1 MINGTPM
8 NTGKA
13 HPLAFVIDHKIYVL
27 GSTYELPD
35 RSHFDLLY
43 QKKPPRKPYIK
54 NDIETHALFEVYD
67 PVVDKWTVLPNQ
79 PPIRDNTEW
88 SWHSI
93 VGTKV
98 LLVAC
103 EICRYCL
110 YCFDFDTNQW
120 TNYLNLPFFSHLS
133 FFGGTEFVEC
143 TLYGCQRTIVAA
155 IKDPLVDLLAEEGT
169 LYHPSI
175 SKEMGMGMDAIY
187 HNLPP
192 LVDSYTSSS
201 LLHLGNGFFCFLVSG
216 NPELPNDHFQYI
228 DNYPV
233 GDDKKRVIRIV
244 IFQALG
250 ETYGVKKDYDVEYA
264 RGLFTAKF
272 VYSAHCVINTPFPNQ
287 GRIEGFFSLGSVYI
301 SIPYYYLGCVNNI
314 RSN

>member
-1 MINGTPM
+1 MRLA
-8 NTGKA
+8 NT
-13 HPLAFVIDHKIYVL
+13 
-27 GSTYELPD
+27 
-35 RSHFDLLY
+35 FDL
-43 QKKPPRKPYIK
+43 
-54 NDIETHALFEVYD
+54 
-67 PVVDKWTVLPNQ
+67 
-79 PPIRDNTEW
+79 
-88 SWHSI
+88 
-93 VGTKV
+93 
-98 LLVAC
+98 
-103 EICRYCL
+103 
-110 YCFDFDTNQW
+110 DTNQW
-120 TNYLNLPFFSHLS
+120 VKYLNRPFFPRLS
-133 FFGGTEFVEC
+133 FFGGTEFVEG
-143 TLYGCQRTIVAA
+143 TLYGCRHNIVVA
-155 IKDPLVDLLAEEGT
+155 IKDPLADLLAEEGT

-250 ETYGVKKDYDVEYA
+250 ETNGVKKDNDVEYA
-264 RGLFTAKF
+264 CGLFTAKF
-272 VYSAHCVINTPFPNQ
+272 MYSAQCVINTPFPNQ